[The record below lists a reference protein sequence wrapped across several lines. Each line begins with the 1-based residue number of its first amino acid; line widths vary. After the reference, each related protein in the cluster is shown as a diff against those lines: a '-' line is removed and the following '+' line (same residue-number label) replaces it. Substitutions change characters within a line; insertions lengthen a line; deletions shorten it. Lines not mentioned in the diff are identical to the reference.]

1 MNKVYIKINTVN
13 FGGHKKRH
21 NGHNKQLKQLYKD
34 YLKREAQ
41 AVIDLEHEK
50 VTECEFYRQRWLE
63 LDEIVRE
70 YLGMES

>member
-1 MNKVYIKINTVN
+1 MKKVYIKINTVN
-13 FGGHKKRH
+13 FG
-21 NGHNKQLKQLYKD
+21 GHNKQLKQLYKD

-70 YLGMES
+70 YLGIEA